1 MALLQ
6 LGEQR
11 HRIVRR
17 RDDHAEAGAQRLE
30 RTEDGRVTHG
40 VRDRLDIE
48 LGELFVLPAAR
59 AARPGALR
67 FGACAMNLDAGHASP
82 CFGYLTLPHFITL
95 NTVEKDVHPPIAPS
109 GGSTPNS
116 MPPPG
121 RAHRS
126 NPRERVFQALELHD
140 AATIGDVAAATGL
153 HENTVR
159 EHLARLHEE
168 GRVRSR
174 PAPAAGRGRPALL
187 WSVVDLATSSA
198 TAGLAA
204 ALADSLARTENA
216 RELAFAAGLDWGA
229 RVAAGAPDDGS
240 VHAGSTI
247 VLDAMRAQGFDPVLV
262 ETAREAASDCTT
274 VELRSCPIRAAAA
287 AHPDIVCAV
296 HAGLVEG
303 LARSR
308 RGAFTAEL
316 TPFAGPERCLLR
328 IRPVS

>member
-1 MALLQ
+1 
-6 LGEQR
+6 
-11 HRIVRR
+11 
-17 RDDHAEAGAQRLE
+17 
-30 RTEDGRVTHG
+30 
-40 VRDRLDIE
+40 
-48 LGELFVLPAAR
+48 
-59 AARPGALR
+59 
-67 FGACAMNLDAGHASP
+67 
-82 CFGYLTLPHFITL
+82 
-95 NTVEKDVHPPIAPS
+95 
-109 GGSTPNS
+109 

-121 RAHRS
+121 RSYRS
-126 NPRERVFQALELHD
+126 NPRERIFQALELHD
-140 AATIGDVAAATGL
+140 PATIGDVSAATGL

-187 WSVVDLATSSA
+187 WSVVDVAAVSA

-204 ALADSLARTENA
+204 ALASTLARTENA
-216 RELAFAAGLDWGA
+216 RELAFAAGLEWGA
-229 RVAAGAPDDGS
+229 RTAAGIPDDGS

-247 VLDAMRAQGFDPVLV
+247 VLDVMREQGFAPTLIEASG
-262 ETAREAASDCTT
+262 ETASDCTT
-274 VELRSCPIRAAAA
+274 VELRSCPLRAAAA
-287 AHPDIVCAV
+287 ADPDIVCAV

-316 TPFAGPERCLLR
+316 TPFAGPERCLLS